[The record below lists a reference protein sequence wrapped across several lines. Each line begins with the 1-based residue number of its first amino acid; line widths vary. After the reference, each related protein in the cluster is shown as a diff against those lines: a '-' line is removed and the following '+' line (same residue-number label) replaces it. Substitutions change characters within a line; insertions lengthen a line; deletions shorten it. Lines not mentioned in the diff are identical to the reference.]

1 MLSHDDLL
9 LNLHQIREH
18 GAIHRDAVRA
28 ARQHVGVAGLEQTAV
43 LERIIAIGRSQPSI
57 SRSLERIAQTLKET
71 QDADNQELLDASQE
85 QLQVVRQFHEV
96 VSEAL
101 QTVTSIPMEEISVQT
116 LTEIDASVKEQLITL
131 EGLVHDVQAQSTAQG
146 QTHPLT
152 QVSEDVQEVLEAI
165 EMEEASGQVESLS
178 LTSQEAVVQ
187 IAALVHAPT
196 EQQIAALDDLADA
209 ARAQADLLR
218 NQDPDGPDIA

>member
-1 MLSHDDLL
+1 MPSHDDLL

-57 SRSLERIAQTLKET
+57 SCSLERIAQTLKET
-71 QDADNQELLDASQE
+71 QDADNQELLAASQE
-85 QLQVVRQFHEV
+85 QLQVVRQFQEI

-101 QTVTSIPMEEISVQT
+101 QTVNSLPIEEVSVQA
-116 LTEIDASVKEQLITL
+116 LSEIDASVKEQLMSL
-131 EGLVHDVQAQSTAQG
+131 EQLVHDVQAQSSSQE

-152 QVSEDVQEVLEAI
+152 QVSEDVQYVLETI
-165 EMEEASGQVESLS
+165 ETQEASGQVESLS
-178 LTSQEAVVQ
+178 LTSQEAVAQ

-218 NQDPDGPDIA
+218 NQDPDGSDTA

>member
-1 MLSHDDLL
+1 MTTPDDLPLTL
-9 LNLHQIREH
+9 LQIREQ
-18 GAIHRDAVRA
+18 GAIHREAVRA
-28 ARQHVGVAGLEQTAV
+28 ARQHVGVAGLEQTAT
-43 LERIIAIGRSQPSI
+43 LERIIAIDRSQPI
-57 SRSLERIAQTLKET
+57 INQALERIAQTLKET

-85 QLQVVRQFHEV
+85 QLQVVRQFREI

-101 QTVTSIPMEEISVQT
+101 QTVTSLPVEEVSVQV
-116 LTEIDASVKEQLITL
+116 LSEIDASAKEQLLTL
-131 EGLVHDVQAQSTAQG
+131 EQLIHDVQERSGSQG
-146 QTHPLT
+146 QPLLG
-152 QVSEDVQEVLEAI
+152 QVSEDVREELEAI
-165 EMEEASGQVESLS
+165 ETQEASGQVESLS

-218 NQDPDGPDIA
+218 NQDPAGSDNA